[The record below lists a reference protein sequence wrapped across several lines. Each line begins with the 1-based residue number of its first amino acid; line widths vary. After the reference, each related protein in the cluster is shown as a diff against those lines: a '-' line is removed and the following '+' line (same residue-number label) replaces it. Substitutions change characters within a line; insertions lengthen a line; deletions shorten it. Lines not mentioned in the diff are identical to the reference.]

1 MKNFLTTPTWS
12 SQMMT
17 IFMIKHSPDNRA
29 VAGCNAPQGS
39 ASQESFSGKGT
50 VSGGQSVDLQS
61 QTYDAT
67 CKTVA
72 ENARTRNSFDAGVD
86 HLPSNSPLTIH
97 TSQKSQQNLL
107 PLSWLAT
114 LQPYEDNQEFA
125 VANNKRK
132 KQPPAE
138 KTNKR
143 KSNGCCWSTAVAR
156 KTIISRSITQ
166 LSSLDWIWILNW
178 TWKPLTK
185 TLKPRS
191 ANLPWN
197 GIIWFRKGE
206 RNPKQNRSPSSPCEE
221 EVCCTASAN
230 DHIML
235 WALQM
240 VS

>member
-1 MKNFLTTPTWS
+1 
-12 SQMMT
+12 
-17 IFMIKHSPDNRA
+17 MIKHSPDNRA

-107 PLSWLAT
+107 PLSSLAT

-132 KQPPAE
+132 KKNHQR
-138 KTNKR
+138 KTQTNKQ
-143 KSNGCCWSTAVAR
+143 KSNGCC
-156 KTIISRSITQ
+156 
-166 LSSLDWIWILNW
+166 
-178 TWKPLTK
+178 
-185 TLKPRS
+185 
-191 ANLPWN
+191 
-197 GIIWFRKGE
+197 
-206 RNPKQNRSPSSPCEE
+206 
-221 EVCCTASAN
+221 
-230 DHIML
+230 
-235 WALQM
+235 
-240 VS
+240 